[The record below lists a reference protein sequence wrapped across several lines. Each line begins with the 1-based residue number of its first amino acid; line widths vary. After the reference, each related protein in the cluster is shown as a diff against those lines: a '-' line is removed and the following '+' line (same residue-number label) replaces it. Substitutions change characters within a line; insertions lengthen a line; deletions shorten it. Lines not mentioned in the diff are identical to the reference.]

1 MYTYTLDETDKKI
14 LRILQ
19 NNGRITNLQLS
30 QEIGLSPAPTL
41 ERVRKLEKAGVIK
54 GYHAFVNAQLLG
66 FGLKVII
73 QVSLVRQIENAVQ
86 TFSQKIN
93 EIEEIIEC
101 NQVTGDYDYIIKVL
115 VKDIAEYDK
124 LVNDKLSKIEEIGQM
139 RSSVILST
147 VKDLKTIPI
156 H

>member
-1 MYTYTLDETDKKI
+1 MYTYTLDEIDKKI

-19 NNGRITNLQLS
+19 SNGRITNLQLS

-54 GYHAFVNAQLLG
+54 SYLALINPKLLG

-86 TFSQKIN
+86 TFTQKIN
-93 EIEEIIEC
+93 DIEEIIEC

-124 LVNDKLSKIEEIGQM
+124 LVNEKLSKIEEIGQM

-147 VKDLKTIPI
+147 VKDQKTIPI
-156 H
+156 Y